1 MVCSCE
7 RGTESTDSIQC
18 EKKRSGIAEELVLA
32 SNKALR
38 SMQLVGWLVGWFVS
52 QSVGRSVSLSKVH
65 GVLKVRSNACKKLKL
80 EKWLQVS
87 AIMNLQTIS
96 LRLHDY

>member
-1 MVCSCE
+1 M
-7 RGTESTDSIQC
+7 
-18 EKKRSGIAEELVLA
+18 
-32 SNKALR
+32 
-38 SMQLVGWLVGWFVS
+38 VGWLVGWSVGR
-52 QSVGRSVSLSKVH
+52 SVGRSVSQSVSQSVSLNKVH

-96 LRLHDY
+96 LRLHDYEILRNFPPED